1 MLIIFRRTLREFW
14 ERHPDSEQ
22 LLNAWFA
29 EAQAADWKNPQG
41 IKRRSR
47 HASFVADNRVVF
59 NIGGNKYR
67 LVAHVNYDLQI
78 VYIKFVGTDAEYDR
92 IDPETI

>member
-41 IKRRSR
+41 IKRR
-47 HASFVADNRVVF
+47 
-59 NIGGNKYR
+59 
-67 LVAHVNYDLQI
+67 
-78 VYIKFVGTDAEYDR
+78 GTDMQALWPTTESYSTSAA
-92 IDPETI
+92 ISIAW